1 MVTTRGQSSST
12 PNTEHPS
19 PKASAQTTAQPR
31 GKKPKSKRKKKG
43 TSKRKLNTANDVAQ
57 ARPRRRHRGS
67 NGGAGPSSPQQEIAS
82 LSQHTDGMTP
92 SQTETHGTPN
102 ANQGTPSTPHPSV
115 SATTPSPTQ
124 VGQQSRTINDVTLE
138 VNAISSAL
146 ATALNRQNQQ
156 HVLAMESQTALT
168 RQIKEMTERS
178 KAETSALHKR
188 LDESLHHVSGAIA
201 HLKNGMVN
209 RAEVET
215 ARVSAELQ
223 KLRSEL
229 TDNLNEA
236 ISKLPLS
243 TPTNTPPDSSILTP
257 PSSTSRE
264 RLEGILKAKRTGNPI
279 HTKAEKE
286 AMASFKNVLTDVL
299 GKEIPI
305 DLARAIFRLDLFN
318 VMKYCPILDDGLQD
332 KYDELLNE
340 RSAQRESTMKALT
353 LAILADSQATVYD
366 DTAENLVANETN
378 NWLQYSQNVFLHG
391 TWILEHVWSTFLP
404 ELASTIKDF
413 FIKLR
418 PKVQGTPFE
427 IVLATLRKT
436 FTSIHR
442 ESERAFRDSF
452 TTGVKW
458 VNELQTILM
467 PRFEDYFRR
476 KQIETLNMRLW
487 SPTPSPQPKPTPKTG
502 AKEKTKPVAREKDP
516 NRDQVAL
523 AIGKELGSEFKF
535 NSGSMRKLCFHKD
548 AKTGKDACLFA
559 GAGKWCGFDDTC
571 KVEGCTRSHDF
582 KACYPHGLK
591 CITGKC
597 EASCPSRK

>member
-1 MVTTRGQSSST
+1 MVTTRKQSSST

-19 PKASAQTTAQPR
+19 QTASAQTTAQPR

-43 TSKRKLNTANDVAQ
+43 TSKRKLNTADDGAK
-57 ARPRRRHRGS
+57 APPRRKHRGS
-67 NGGAGPSSPQQEIAS
+67 NDGAGPSSPQHAIAS
-82 LSQHTDGMTP
+82 PSQHANGMIQ
-92 SQTETHGTPN
+92 SQTKTHGTPN
-102 ANQGTPSTPHPSV
+102 ANHETPSTPHPSV
-115 SATTPSPTQ
+115 SATTPSLTQ
-124 VGQQSRTINDVTLE
+124 VGQQSRTIDDVALE
-138 VNAISSAL
+138 VNTISSAL
-146 ATALNRQNQQ
+146 ATALNRQSQQ

-178 KAETSALHKR
+178 KAETSALHGR
-188 LDESLHHVSGAIA
+188 LDESLKQVAGAMA
-201 HLKNGMVN
+201 QLRNGVAN
-209 RAEVET
+209 RAQAE
-215 ARVSAELQ
+215 AAKVSAELQ

-229 TDNLNEA
+229 TNNLHEA

-243 TPTNTPPDSSILTP
+243 TPTNTLPDPSTP
-257 PSSTSRE
+257 TQPSSTSRE
-264 RLEGILKAKRTGNPI
+264 RLEAILKTKRTGNPI

-305 DLARAIFRLDLFN
+305 DLARAIFRIDLFN

-353 LAILADSQATVYD
+353 LSILAESQTTVYD
-366 DTAENLVANETN
+366 DTAENLVADETN
-378 NWLQYSQNVFLHG
+378 SWLQYSQNVFLHG

-404 ELASTIKDF
+404 ELASTIKTF

-427 IVLATLRKT
+427 IVLATLRQT

-452 TTGVKW
+452 TTGVNW
-458 VNELQTILM
+458 VKKLQTILM

-487 SPTPSPQPKPTPKTG
+487 SPTPKSKPKKDE
-502 AKEKTKPVAREKDP
+502 KEKKKPVARENDP
-516 NRDQVAL
+516 NRDQIAL
-523 AIGKELGSEFKF
+523 AIGKELGSDFKF

-559 GAGKWCGFDDTC
+559 GAGKWCGFDNTC

>member
-1 MVTTRGQSSST
+1 MIQ
-12 PNTEHPS
+12 
-19 PKASAQTTAQPR
+19 
-31 GKKPKSKRKKKG
+31 
-43 TSKRKLNTANDVAQ
+43 
-57 ARPRRRHRGS
+57 
-67 NGGAGPSSPQQEIAS
+67 
-82 LSQHTDGMTP
+82 
-92 SQTETHGTPN
+92 SQTKTHGTPN
-102 ANQGTPSTPHPSV
+102 ANHETPSTPHPSV
-115 SATTPSPTQ
+115 SATTPSLTQ
-124 VGQQSRTINDVTLE
+124 VGQQSRTIDDVALE
-138 VNAISSAL
+138 VKVISSAL
-146 ATALNRQNQQ
+146 ATALNRQSQQ

-178 KAETSALHKR
+178 KAETSALHGR
-188 LDESLHHVSGAIA
+188 LDESLKQVSGAMA
-201 HLKNGMVN
+201 QLRNGVAN
-209 RAEVET
+209 RAQAE
-215 ARVSAELQ
+215 AAKVSAELQ

-229 TDNLNEA
+229 TNNLHEA
-236 ISKLPLS
+236 ISKLPFPSPTNIIPNPS
-243 TPTNTPPDSSILTP
+243 TPTQ

-264 RLEGILKAKRTGNPI
+264 RLEAILKTKRTGNPI

-353 LAILADSQATVYD
+353 LSILAESQTTVYD

-378 NWLQYSQNVFLHG
+378 SWLQYSQNVFLHG

-404 ELASTIKDF
+404 ELASTIKTF

-427 IVLATLRKT
+427 IVLATLRQT

-452 TTGVKW
+452 TTGVNW
-458 VNELQTILM
+458 VKKLQTILM

-487 SPTPSPQPKPTPKTG
+487 SPTPKSKPKKDE
-502 AKEKTKPVAREKDP
+502 KEKKKPVARENDP
-516 NRDQVAL
+516 NRDQIAL
-523 AIGKELGSEFKF
+523 AIGKELGSDFKF

-559 GAGKWCGFDDTC
+559 GAGKWCGFDNTC